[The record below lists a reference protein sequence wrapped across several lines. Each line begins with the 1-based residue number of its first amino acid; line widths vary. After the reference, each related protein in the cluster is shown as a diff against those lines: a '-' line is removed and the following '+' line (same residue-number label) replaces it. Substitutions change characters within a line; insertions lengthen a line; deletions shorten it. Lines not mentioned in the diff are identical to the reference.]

1 METIEAGIPQYNEG
15 AGTGAH
21 EIHNEAC
28 GCWPPPEPTPV
39 TFTDT
44 PAPGKPSPKF
54 YSEGPAPLV
63 AEKQELAP
71 NEPITPKMLRELR
84 GKYFTVRHILLTD
97 CGHNMDVIN
106 EPRHRN
112 CENCWWQWLNFHPQ
126 LVKSVDEAWQ
136 EHGKAFVIRLRGRH
150 FAKMFGR
157 YMASVRHF
165 MEQEE
170 KAKQACEILSTMGK
184 EQDGND
190 RQAAGTEGGG
200 KEIFGAVTTTDQS
213 GEDQGSSSGRE
224 VAQ

>member
-1 METIEAGIPQYNEG
+1 MRQ
-15 AGTGAH
+15 
-21 EIHNEAC
+21 
-28 GCWPPPEPTPV
+28 
-39 TFTDT
+39 
-44 PAPGKPSPKF
+44 
-54 YSEGPAPLV
+54 
-63 AEKQELAP
+63 
-71 NEPITPKMLRELR
+71 LR
-84 GKYFTVRHILLTD
+84 GQYFTVRHIPLTD
-97 CGHNMDVIN
+97 CGHKMDVIN

-126 LVKSVDEAWQ
+126 LVQTVNEAWQ

-200 KEIFGAVTTTDQS
+200 KEVLGAFTTTDQS
-213 GEDQGSSSGRE
+213 GEDQSSAVSGE